1 MKDKLPKK
9 SMLHL
14 CHDMGNHIAVLKSIC
29 EKGIVENKQ
38 DECLRMIDRY
48 LDSIIEKYEKTAQ
61 NIDSGNI
68 IIDLIIRRKLE
79 EANSKNILM
88 VTRIYIPKDMSY
100 NSLDFV
106 IILGNL
112 LDNAIESCE
121 LCNNKNDRNI
131 SLDIRYTANNL
142 VILLENTYNG
152 MLDGKTGS
160 STQEKLLETSKV
172 EKEFHGIG
180 MKNIID
186 IVNKYNGEMRW
197 KATKGVFRTEV
208 LLYGFDVKKTVF

>member
-197 KATKGVFRTEV
+197 KAAKGVFRTEV

>member
-1 MKDKLPKK
+1 
-9 SMLHL
+9 
-14 CHDMGNHIAVLKSIC
+14 
-29 EKGIVENKQ
+29 
-38 DECLRMIDRY
+38 
-48 LDSIIEKYEKTAQ
+48 
-61 NIDSGNI
+61 
-68 IIDLIIRRKLE
+68 
-79 EANSKNILM
+79 M

-100 NSLDFV
+100 NSVDFV